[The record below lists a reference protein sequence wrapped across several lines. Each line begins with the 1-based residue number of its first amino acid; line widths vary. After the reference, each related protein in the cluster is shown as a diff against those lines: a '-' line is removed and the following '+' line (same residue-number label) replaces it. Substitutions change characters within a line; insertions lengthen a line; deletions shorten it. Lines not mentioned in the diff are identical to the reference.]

1 MDWRQ
6 WFYLIY
12 IITLFVL
19 LYGFWFYLYG
29 SKKRREDIEKSKYIL
44 FSDDPIEL
52 NKDSSQSAP

>member
-12 IITLFVL
+12 VICLFVL
-19 LYGFWFYLYG
+19 LYGFWVYLYG
-29 SKKRREDIEKSKYIL
+29 SRTRRESIEKSKYIL

-52 NKDSSQSAP
+52 NQDSS

>member
-12 IITLFVL
+12 VICLFVL
-19 LYGFWFYLYG
+19 LYGFWIYLYG
-29 SKKRREDIEKSKYIL
+29 SKKRRENIEKSKYIL

-52 NKDSSQSAP
+52 NKDSS